1 MGRIIENNQVRISG
15 EMTSDFGF
23 SHEVF
28 GEGFYTAQIT
38 IRRESG
44 QKDRILVMASERLV
58 DVKRKWIGQFAEVS
72 GQIRSYDR
80 YEGERN
86 HLELL
91 IFASK
96 MKKRDMGGKRSD
108 PMKTKY
114 FLRDMFVRC
123 LFTARHQWAGK
134 LQICCWRYGC
144 LMVSRC
150 MFRAFAGGETHV
162 MRKALSQVSLFR
174 RGEEYKAGITRRR
187 FLIRNMKQEWPMKY
201 RSAAFRRIF
210 RTNLSLI
217 YTEIMLSLY

>member
-80 YEGERN
+80 HEGERN

-91 IFASK
+91 VFASK
-96 MKKRDMGGKRSD
+96 MKIRDMGGKKIQSD
-108 PMKTKY
+108 ENNVFLAGYVCKMPFYRRTPMGREITDLLLAV
-114 FLRDMFVRC
+114 FCFP
-123 LFTARHQWAGK
+123 RH
-134 LQICCWRYGC
+134 I
-144 LMVSRC
+144 SRPKVC
-150 MFRAFAGGETHV
+150 ISHF
-162 MRKALSQVSLFR
+162 
-174 RGEEYKAGITRRR
+174 
-187 FLIRNMKQEWPMKY
+187 P
-201 RSAAFRRIF
+201 
-210 RTNLSLI
+210 
-217 YTEIMLSLY
+217 